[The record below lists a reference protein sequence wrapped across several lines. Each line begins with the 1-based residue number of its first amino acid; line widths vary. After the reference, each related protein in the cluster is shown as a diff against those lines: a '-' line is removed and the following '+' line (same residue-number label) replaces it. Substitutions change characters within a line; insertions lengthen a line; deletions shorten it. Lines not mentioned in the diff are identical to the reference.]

1 MTAPR
6 RVELEDERD
15 FLLSSLADLEAER
28 AAGDVDELDFEQ
40 LKDSYVRRTAEVL
53 RALENLDAPKPVG
66 RRRAPWRAVAWGA
79 AVTLV
84 AVVTGVLVARG
95 SGERLPGQTMTG
107 AVGDGS
113 VSSMLVEA
121 RAVGM
126 GDIPRALDL
135 YSRVLAVEPDNVEA
149 LTYFGWLTLLS
160 TVRDDS
166 LDDATFSERMQ
177 SGLVLLRQATIADDT
192 YPDAHCFLGIAFFR
206 FFEDAEAA
214 QPEVRACLD
223 SNPPAEVSG
232 LVAGLE
238 ADVEAALAATAPGT
252 TDPGTTDPGTTA
264 P

>member
-1 MTAPR
+1 MTEAR
-6 RVELEDERD
+6 RAELEEERD
-15 FLLSSLADLEAER
+15 FLLSSLTDLEAER
-28 AAGDVDELDFEQ
+28 AAGDVDDHDFEQ

-53 RALENLDAPKPVG
+53 RALRDLDEPASVARG
-66 RRRAPWRAVAWGA
+66 RVAWRAVAWGVV
-79 AVTLV
+79 VTLI
-84 AVVTGVLVARG
+84 AVMAGVLVARN

-135 YSRVLAVEPDNVEA
+135 YSRVLTVEPDNVEA

-166 LDDATFSERMQ
+166 LDDATFGERMQ

-214 QPEVRACLD
+214 RPEVRACLD
-223 SNPPAEVSG
+223 SNPPAEVAG

-238 ADVEAALAATAPGT
+238 ADVEAALAASSPEPTSPVTSAP
-252 TDPGTTDPGTTA
+252 
-264 P
+264 

>member
-1 MTAPR
+1 MSDSR
-6 RVELEDERD
+6 RAELEEERD
-15 FLLSSLADLEAER
+15 FLLVSLTDLENER
-28 AAGDVDELDFEQ
+28 AAGDVDGHDYEQ

-53 RALENLDAPKPVG
+53 RALKDLDAPRTVS
-66 RRRAPWRAVAWGA
+66 RSRTPWRAIAWGV
-79 AVTLV
+79 AVTAI
-84 AVVTGVLVARG
+84 AVVAGVLVARG

-135 YSRVLAVEPDNVEA
+135 YSRVLSVEPDNVEA
-149 LTYFGWLTLLS
+149 LTYFGWLTLLA
-160 TVRDDS
+160 TVRDES
-166 LDDATFSERMQ
+166 LDDAAFTERMQ
-177 SGLVLLRQATIADDT
+177 SGLVLLRQATIADVT

-238 ADVEAALAATAPGT
+238 ADVEAALAAASPGT
-252 TDPGTTDPGTTA
+252 SSPVTSTP
-264 P
+264 